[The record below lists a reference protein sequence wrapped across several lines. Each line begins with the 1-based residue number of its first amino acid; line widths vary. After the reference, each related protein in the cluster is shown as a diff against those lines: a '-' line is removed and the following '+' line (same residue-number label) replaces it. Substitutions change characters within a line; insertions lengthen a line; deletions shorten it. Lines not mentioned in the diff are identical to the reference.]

1 MPAAIK
7 HYKAASNLGGAISA
21 NEVVTASLGE
31 LFTNTTSQEAIDGKT
46 EYVCIYIKNT
56 GDSLAEVVK
65 QWILSNTPST
75 DTEDAIGLGSSGVN
89 GVEQEIANK
98 NAAPVGV
105 AFSAAANE
113 AACLN
118 FPDLDIGKF
127 HALWIKRVT
136 QPNASSIA
144 VDNSVFRTKVDTL

>member
-65 QWILSNTPST
+65 QWILSNTPSA
-75 DTEDAIGLGSSGVN
+75 DTVDAIGVGASGIN
-89 GVEQEIANK
+89 AAEAAIANK
-98 NAAPVGV
+98 NTAPSGV
-105 AFSAAANE
+105 VFSAAADE
-113 AACLN
+113 ANCLSY
-118 FPDLDIGKF
+118 PDLAVGDF